1 MSLFLNIFKQL
12 KQFLEKRKRNKVYVF
27 NKETPAIAQKDM
39 EKQKIDLTAAHES
52 HNISIH
58 SPNLSF
64 NSK

>member
-1 MSLFLNIFKQL
+1 
-12 KQFLEKRKRNKVYVF
+12 VYVF